1 MKDLGVHI
9 IIITLDG
16 YKDEVSEASPN
27 AILLKEWNDLNAQ
40 RIGKFIID
48 KCQEGIIPLKLAH
61 DLEFVT
67 PQATLRPLP
76 PKCEELLQTAKVLL
90 AVEAS
95 DKTSPYFNE
104 IRGLLLQFVQKNVE
118 GTSMLV
124 GLMNYGNSVEVTID
138 IGSYDSTEELEES
151 IQDLHS
157 IGGNADAEL
166 AFKTARELFVEK
178 DYKDS
183 SKFIIIVHATEL
195 R

>member
-1 MKDLGVHI
+1 
-9 IIITLDG
+9 LDG

-27 AILLKEWNDLNAQ
+27 AILLKEWNDLNAK

-48 KCQEGIIPLKLAH
+48 KCQEGVIPLKLAH

-67 PQATLRPLP
+67 PQATLRPLS

-90 AVEAS
+90 VVETSA
-95 DKTSPYFNE
+95 KTSPYFNE
-104 IRGLLLQFVQKNVE
+104 IRELLLQFVQRNVE
-118 GTSMLV
+118 GTPMVV
-124 GLMNYGNSVEVTID
+124 GLMNYGSNVEVAID
-138 IGSYDSTEELEES
+138 IGSYESTEELEES

-157 IGGNADAEL
+157 IGGDTDSEL
-166 AFKTARELFVEK
+166 AFETARGLFVEK

-183 SKFIIIVHATEL
+183 PKFIIIVHATEL